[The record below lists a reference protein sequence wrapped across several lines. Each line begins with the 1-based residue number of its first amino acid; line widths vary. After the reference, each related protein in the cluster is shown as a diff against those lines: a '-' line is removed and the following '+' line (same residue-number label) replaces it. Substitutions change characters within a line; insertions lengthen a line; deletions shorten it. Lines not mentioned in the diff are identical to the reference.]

1 MDSACNEESYI
12 LVCRTCMPWGEGVHD
27 ISTSGGGHMG
37 LVCQGGYIKYGKIEE
52 STQGGYILEYE
63 LVGGGAFLSMDMG
76 VN

>member
-1 MDSACNEESYI
+1 
-12 LVCRTCMPWGEGVHD
+12 MPWGEGVHD

-63 LVGGGAFLSMDMG
+63 LVGGGGLLIHGHGRKLMMMMMNDA
-76 VN
+76 VRP